1 MEAAVI
7 GTPDERVRVF
17 QDLEALSRAAAELFT
32 TLAKQRVAA
41 QGRFTV
47 ALSGGATPRRLYTL
61 LGSTP
66 YRENAEWKHTHVFWA
81 DERCVPGDHPESN
94 FKLAVDAF
102 LSNVTMPK
110 ENIHRIKGE
119 EGPRR
124 AAQDYEQD
132 IRSFFGPALFPVFDL
147 IILGAGEDGHT
158 ASLFPGSD
166 SLHERTRLA
175 VPVYLEPP
183 KLNRVTLT
191 LPVLNKAAQ
200 VLFLASGR
208 TKADVVFAV
217 LESANGQ
224 HYPAGLVRPI
234 HGVVT
239 WFIDQEA
246 GERLR
251 RLSHT

>member
-1 MEAAVI
+1 MEAAVSD
-7 GTPDERVRVF
+7 TPDERVRVF

-32 TLAKQRVAA
+32 AVAKRCVAA

-66 YRENAEWKHTHVFWA
+66 YRENVEWKHAHVFWA

-102 LSNVTMPK
+102 LSSVSMPK

-119 EGPRR
+119 EVPGR
-124 AAQDYEQD
+124 AAQDYEQEM
-132 IRSFFGPALFPVFDL
+132 RSFFGPVSLPVFDL

-158 ASLFPGSD
+158 ASLFPGSA
-166 SLHERTRLA
+166 SLNERTRFAL
-175 VPVYLEPP
+175 PVYLEPP
-183 KLNRVTLT
+183 MLNRVTLT
-191 LPVLNKAAQ
+191 LPVLNHAAE

-208 TKADVVFAV
+208 AKAGVVHAIIK
-217 LESANGQ
+217 NGNPLR
-224 HYPAGLVRPI
+224 YPAGLVQPVRGSI
-234 HGVVT
+234 T
-239 WFIDQEA
+239 WLIDRQAA
-246 GERLR
+246 GLLTDHR
-251 RLSHT
+251 HT

>member
-1 MEAAVI
+1 MEAAVSDP
-7 GTPDERVRVF
+7 PDERVRVF

-32 TLAKQRVAA
+32 TIAKRCVAA
-41 QGRFTV
+41 RGRFTV

-66 YRENAEWKHTHVFWA
+66 YRENVEWKRAHVFWA

-102 LSNVTMPK
+102 LSSVSMPK

-119 EGPRR
+119 EGPGR
-124 AAQDYEQD
+124 AAQDYEQEM
-132 IRSFFGPALFPVFDL
+132 RSFFGPALFPVFDL
-147 IILGAGEDGHT
+147 IILGAGEDGHA
-158 ASLFPGSD
+158 ASLFPGSA

-175 VPVYLEPP
+175 LPVYLEPP

-191 LPVLNKAAQ
+191 LPVLNHAAE

-208 TKADVVFAV
+208 AKAGVVHAIIK
-217 LESANGQ
+217 NGNPMR
-224 HYPAGLVRPI
+224 YPAGLVQPVRGSI
-234 HGVVT
+234 T
-239 WFIDQEA
+239 WFIDRQAA
-246 GERLR
+246 GLLTDHR
-251 RLSHT
+251 HT

>member
-1 MEAAVI
+1 MTV
-7 GTPDERVRVF
+7 TPEERVRVF
-17 QDLEALSRAAAELFT
+17 QDPEALSRAAAELFT
-32 TLAKQRVAA
+32 AHAKRCVAA
-41 QGRFTV
+41 QGRFAV

-66 YRENAEWKHTHVFWA
+66 HRENVEWKHVHVFWA

-102 LSNVTMPK
+102 LSSVAMPK

-158 ASLFPGSD
+158 ASLFPGST
-166 SLHERTRLA
+166 SLLERTRLA
-175 VPVYLEPP
+175 LPVYLEPP
-183 KLNRVTLT
+183 KHNRVTLT
-191 LPVLNKAAQ
+191 LPVLNRASQ

-208 TKADVVFAV
+208 AKAEVVSAV
-217 LESANGQ
+217 LEGGNGR
-224 HYPAGLVRPI
+224 HYPAGSVRPI
-234 HGVVT
+234 HGGVT
-239 WFIDQEA
+239 WFIDKEA
-246 GERLR
+246 GERLKR
-251 RLSHT
+251 T

>member
-1 MEAAVI
+1 VT

-17 QDLEALSRAAAELFT
+17 QDLEAMSRAVAELFT
-32 TLAKQRVAA
+32 TLAKRCIAA

-66 YRENAEWKHTHVFWA
+66 YRENIEWKHAHVFWA
-81 DERCVPGDHPESN
+81 DERCVPGDHPENN
-94 FKLAVDAF
+94 FKLAVDTF
-102 LSNVTMPK
+102 LSRVAMPK

-119 EGPRR
+119 KGPGH
-124 AAQDYEQD
+124 AAQDYEQEL
-132 IRSFFGPALFPVFDL
+132 RSFFGTASFPVFDL

-158 ASLFPGSD
+158 ASLFPGSA

-183 KLNRVTLT
+183 KPNRVTLT
-191 LPVLNKAAQ
+191 LPVLNHAAE

-208 TKADVVFAV
+208 AKTGVVHAII
-217 LESANGQ
+217 ENGNPMR
-224 HYPAGLVRPI
+224 YPAGLVQPVR
-234 HGVVT
+234 GSLT
-239 WFIDQEA
+239 WFIDRQAA
-246 GERLR
+246 GL
-251 RLSHT
+251 LTDHGHT